1 MKGVGVL
8 GRFGLIERLNQ
19 VWFAADIHIF
29 IDIYIPSIHSSTLHP
44 SCLMVSFCCISGGA
58 FCLV

>member
-19 VWFAADIHIF
+19 LWFAADIHIL
-29 IDIYIPSIHSSTLHP
+29 IDIYISSIHSSTSILFDGFILLH
-44 SCLMVSFCCISGGA
+44 LGGA
-58 FCLV
+58 FCVI